1 MGNLTQ
7 TILLLLACTSL
18 ALARYTANLAD
29 LEDLVRERRQASP
42 YTGDLLSEL
51 SKLGQKTLKAADS
64 GSEEDGG
71 GQQLA
76 ADNGNEDMTGTD
88 ATGDDD
94 GTDTQDDTAMGRNG
108 DQGDNAD
115 QGDTNGGDDD
125 DGSDAEPAPIPQSSG
140 ENSGDSGK
148 SSSGSS
154 GDSGDSGSSSEVSSR
169 DGDSSSSSEDSGD
182 DDSGTIARIPNHP
195 LISSLLTGVLKAV
208 GGVLNVVS
216 GVVSNVLSVPST
228 LLSLVGKLLSAIYSS
243 VKSLVSGLSSNISN
257 ALSSVLSLVN
267 QLDSF
272 ENLATLW
279 GSINHS
285 EMSIFAIFACLVS
298 YLVASNGR
306 PMEEPTKFYLNTGD
320 LQIETTQAPT
330 KLEQAQELLAL
341 FNDALRIGRGR
352 VVNSITLARNIV
364 AEQAESIAASG
375 VASVI
380 NAKTELVDQGRKS
393 LESLKNLP
401 NTFTASNTRETV
413 RLESEAGQSLA
424 EKTVNTPFSEFF
436 AKFFMPTPLVDRIK
450 EEEKYGNNGDKFSG
464 IGRALVNGYESFS
477 NFLNAA
483 IELPGIAKKKTAD
496 RITDALN
503 QVGARLVG
511 LQ

>member
-330 KLEQAQELLAL
+330 KLEQAQ
-341 FNDALRIGRGR
+341 
-352 VVNSITLARNIV
+352 
-364 AEQAESIAASG
+364 SIAASG